1 MVAVLLGLHFSRIG
15 FSDAGVGF
23 VVGSGLAGGACG
35 VWLAAV
41 LADRVGPGRFLASAA
56 LASAAGGLVLA
67 WATRPPVAA
76 LAAFV
81 GMVNGMGR
89 DRSAALVVEQAL
101 LPRTTTDSGRTTA
114 FAWYHLLQDAGHAL
128 GGALAALPA
137 LLGRGGEVA
146 ADGLRPMLVAYA
158 ALMLGIAPL
167 YRGLSRWGAAA
178 GATPRRRLSP
188 GSRRVVWRL
197 AALFGFDSV
206 AGGFL
211 TTALLALFF
220 EQRFGAGVGTL
231 GALFF
236 AARVA
241 NAASHLAAAWLA
253 RRFGLLPT
261 MVFTHIPSSFLLA
274 TVPFAPSF
282 GVAAALFLV
291 REGLVEMDVPTRQS
305 YVMAIVRPE
314 ERTVASGITHLVRM
328 GGWAVA
334 PFVAGPLMAAV
345 SPSVPLLVGAA
356 MKVVYDV
363 LLWIGFR
370 RTRPPEEREA
380 AGVA

>member
-1 MVAVLLGLHFSRIG
+1 MI
-15 FSDAGVGF
+15 
-23 VVGSGLAGGACG
+23 
-35 VWLAAV
+35 
-41 LADRVGPGRFLASAA
+41 
-56 LASAAGGLVLA
+56 
-67 WATRPPVAA
+67 
-76 LAAFV
+76 
-81 GMVNGMGR
+81 
-89 DRSAALVVEQAL
+89 
-101 LPRTTTDSGRTTA
+101 
-114 FAWYHLLQDAGHAL
+114 
-128 GGALAALPA
+128 
-137 LLGRGGEVA
+137 
-146 ADGLRPMLVAYA
+146 VAYA

-167 YRGLSRWGAAA
+167 YRGLSRGDAAA

-188 GSRRVVWRL
+188 ASRRVVWRL
-197 AALFGFDSV
+197 AALFGLDSV

-220 EQRFGAGVGTL
+220 EQRFGAGIGTL

-261 MVFTHIPSSFLLA
+261 MVFTHIPSSVLLA

-345 SPSVPLLVGAA
+345 SPAVPLLVGAA

-370 RTRPPEEREA
+370 RTRPPEEA
-380 AGVA
+380 